1 MLDNGNWVVVAAAV
15 LWNALDVAAG
25 GESVIAPAEE
35 ARAVEE
41 AEEEAAAAA
50 IM

>member
-1 MLDNGNWVVVAAAV
+1 MLDNGNWVVVVVAV
-15 LWNALDVAAG
+15 LWNALVVAEE

-35 ARAVEE
+35 EAEE
-41 AEEEAAAAA
+41 AEAAAAAA

>member
-1 MLDNGNWVVVAAAV
+1 MLDNGNWVVVAVAVV
-15 LWNALDVAAG
+15 LWNALVVAEE
-25 GESVIAPAEE
+25 GESVIAPA
-35 ARAVEE
+35 EE